1 MIIDSHCHLYD
12 EKLNSIRQD
21 ILDSLQK
28 TALYCVTCGDSPQ
41 SSKESVSLA
50 QSWSNVFATVGT
62 HPHEAK
68 DFVDQDLALY
78 RELAKDEKVV
88 AVGEIGL
95 DYYYDFTPRAQQ
107 IEVLK
112 KQILL
117 AHELNLPCVFHVRE
131 ATKDFLDIL
140 QEFKGKFHSGVVHSF
155 NGSLETAKILLENG
169 FYLSFN
175 GIATF
180 NNARNVLDIIKMV
193 PCDRF
198 LIETDSPYLAPV
210 PHRGEVNQPK
220 YVELVSQKIAEVK
233 GLDKQEVLRLANQ
246 NAIRLFN
253 LPLKV

>member
-12 EKLNSIRQD
+12 EKLNPIRQE
-21 ILDSLQK
+21 ILNSLK
-28 TALYCVTCGDSPQ
+28 PTDLYCITCADGVPSA
-41 SSKESVSLA
+41 KACISLA
-50 QSWSNVFATVGT
+50 QNWSNVFATIGT

-68 DFVDQDLALY
+68 DFKDEDLSLYRDLAQN
-78 RELAKDEKVV
+78 KKVV
-88 AVGEIGL
+88 AIGEIGL
-95 DYYYDFTPRAQQ
+95 DYYYDFTPRQKQ

-117 AHELNLPCVFHVRE
+117 AYELNLPCVFHVRE
-131 ATKDFLDIL
+131 ATKDFLEIL
-140 QEFKGKFHSGVVHSF
+140 HELKGKFHSGVVHSF
-155 NGSLETAKILLENG
+155 NGSIDTAKILLKDG

-180 NNARNVLDIIKMV
+180 NNARNVLEIIKMV
-193 PCDRF
+193 PLDKF

-210 PHRGEVNQPK
+210 PHRGEINQPK
-220 YVELVSQKIAEVK
+220 YVELVAQKIAEVK
-233 GLDKQEVLRLANQ
+233 GLDKNEVLHLANQ